1 MPRQHTLRQT
11 IADLSKC
18 STAELCRGWTPR
30 CALHWSGGT
39 IIDGISGDTA
49 GSKIGE
55 AVYEGGNAI
64 AKTAAKVVKGA
75 VEAVKS
81 TAIGL

>member
-1 MPRQHTLRQT
+1 M
-11 IADLSKC
+11 
-18 STAELCRGWTPR
+18 
-30 CALHWSGGT
+30 HWSGGA

-81 TAIGL
+81 MAIGL